1 MKCIRFIIQFDVLI
15 SGSLIMI
22 RSGYIFADRVYSQ
35 NLNYSQY
42 FQTFYTYA
50 TFWLNLPL
58 VLSPEQKQNSYGRN

>member
-1 MKCIRFIIQFDVLI
+1 MLPIMKCIRFIIQLDVLI

-22 RSGYIFADRVYSQ
+22 RSGYIFADWVYSQ

-50 TFWLNLPL
+50 TF
-58 VLSPEQKQNSYGRN
+58 